1 MATNYFVV
9 LTQWS
14 VGGAPN
20 QVGTKD
26 ADGVSELQQACS
38 DKGWEM
44 IQAGK
49 MVRADCPTKNDSLAQ
64 LDGKFTDGTPFHP
77 IVPSNLAV
85 SYGRSWF
92 SSGRDKYLNAIAT
105 SRDRSIALAL
115 PDEFNNDETP
125 KFLRIFVTEAAAN
138 EWNDF
143 ALSLGATFSIVL
155 TPAEYEP
162 LDLIPDDS
170 IIAQY
175 IGVPA

>member
-9 LTQWS
+9 LTQWP

-49 MVRADCPTKNDSLAQ
+49 MVRADCPTKNVGQYHITSLS
-64 LDGKFTDGTPFHP
+64 DGQIHP
-77 IVPSNLAV
+77 ILPSNLAV

-92 SSGRDKYLNAIAT
+92 SSGRDKYLRALAESK
-105 SRDRSIALAL
+105 SRDTIRAL
-115 PDEFNNDETP
+115 PNEFDNDEIP
-125 KFLRIFVTEAAAN
+125 KFLRIFVTEAAAT

-143 ALSLGATFSIVL
+143 SLSLGATYSITL

-175 IGVPA
+175 IGTPA

>member
-9 LTQWS
+9 LTQWP

-49 MVRADCPTKNDSLAQ
+49 MVRADCPTKNVGQYHVTGL
-64 LDGKFTDGTPFHP
+64 TDGPVHP
-77 IVPSNLAV
+77 IIPSNLAV

-92 SSGRDKYLNAIAT
+92 SSGRDKYLNAIST
-105 SRDRSIALAL
+105 SRARAAALEL
-115 PDEFNNDETP
+115 PDEFDNDETP

-143 ALSLGATFSIVL
+143 SLSLGATYSIVL

-175 IGVPA
+175 IGTPA